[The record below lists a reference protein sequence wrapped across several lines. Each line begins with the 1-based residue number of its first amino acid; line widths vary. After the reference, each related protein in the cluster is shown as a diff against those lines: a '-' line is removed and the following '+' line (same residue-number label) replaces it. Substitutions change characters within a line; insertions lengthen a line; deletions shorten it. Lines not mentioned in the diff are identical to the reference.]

1 MRKKYSWKNVGQKY
15 KQKKAN
21 EATEIRKER
30 LAKLRDMRKY
40 QSSDKREKSLFDKR
54 QGLRQN
60 IMNESSEARKSR
72 LLKKC
77 QQSKQAVENETAER
91 RERRLLAKRQH
102 KKQVLDNETKGNKA
116 ISKTTTD
123 QAGS

>member
-1 MRKKYSWKNVGQKY
+1 
-15 KQKKAN
+15 
-21 EATEIRKER
+21 
-30 LAKLRDMRKY
+30 
-40 QSSDKREKSLFDKR
+40 
-54 QGLRQN
+54 
-60 IMNESSEARKSR
+60 MNEPSEARKSK

-77 QQSKQAVENETAER
+77 QQAKQAVESETTEQS
-91 RERRLLAKRQH
+91 EGRLLAKRQH